1 GKTAGI
7 IDNFLPMFSCSHLLM
22 LFSYPNVAKMNTKTF
37 IAAQRYENALWG
49 IDKISSGVN
58 HP

>member
-1 GKTAGI
+1 
-7 IDNFLPMFSCSHLLM
+7 M